1 MKIIENPLQESLP
14 ELLQRPAM
22 DHAALYTVVQ
32 GVLDAVK
39 KEGDTAVAAYTQK
52 FDGVTIDT
60 AIVSAAEINEAAL
73 ALSPAL
79 KDAIQ
84 LAAKNIRCFHEA
96 QVSETIKI
104 ETMPGVSC
112 WRKSVGIDKVG
123 LYIPGGSAPL
133 FSTVLMLGIPA
144 VIAGCKEII
153 LCTPPGADGK
163 VHPAILYAATVV
175 GITRIFKIGGVQAI
189 AAMAYGTET
198 VPQVY
203 KIFGPGNQYVTAA
216 KQLVQQSGV
225 AIDMPAGPS
234 EVCVLADETCN
245 PAFVASD
252 LLSQAEHGPDSQVL
266 LVSTSKK
273 VVANVEEAIV
283 AQLALLPRKD
293 IAQKALDNSTA
304 IVVEDMDRAIFI
316 VNSYAAEHLILAC
329 NNDEVIAEKITNA
342 GSVFLGNYSPESVGD
357 YASGTNHTLPTSG
370 YARAYSGVSVDSF
383 VKKVTFQKLTPA
395 GLQAI
400 GAAVETMAAAEGL
413 DAHKNAITIRL
424 QSL

>member
-1 MKIIENPLQESLP
+1 
-14 ELLQRPAM
+14 M

-32 GVLDAVK
+32 DVLDAVRTG
-39 KEGDTAVAAYTQK
+39 GDKAVASYTRQ
-52 FDGVTIDT
+52 FDGVSIDNLQ
-60 AIVSAAEINEAAL
+60 VSEAEINAATQLL
-73 ALSPAL
+73 APAL
-79 KDAIQ
+79 KEAIQ
-84 LAAKNIRCFHEA
+84 LAANNIRFFHEA
-96 QVSETIKI
+96 QVTASVII

-112 WRKSVGIDKVG
+112 WRKSVGIDK
-123 LYIPGGSAPL
+123 
-133 FSTVLMLGIPA
+133 GIPA

-153 LCTPPGADGK
+153 LCTPPAANGK

-175 GITRIFKIGGVQAI
+175 GIKKIYKIGGVQAI

-234 EVCVLADETCN
+234 EVCVLADKTCN

-273 VVANVEEAIV
+273 VVADVEEALA
-283 AQLALLPRKD
+283 AQLAVLPRKD

-304 IVVEDMDRAIFI
+304 IIVEEMDRAIFI

-329 NNDEVIAEKITNA
+329 NNVDIVAEQITNA

-413 DAHKNAITIRL
+413 EAHKNAITIRL

>member
-1 MKIIENPLQESLP
+1 MKIIENPLLESLP
-14 ELLQRPAM
+14 TLLQRPSM
-22 DHAALYTVVQ
+22 DHAGLYAVVQ
-32 GVLDAVK
+32 DVLDAVK
-39 KEGDTAVAAYTQK
+39 KEGDKAVTAYTQK
-52 FDGVTIDT
+52 FDGATMDT

-112 WRKSVGIDKVG
+112 WRKSIGIDKVG

-153 LCTPPGADGK
+153 LCTPPAANGK

-273 VVANVEEAIV
+273 VVAEVKEALA
-283 AQLALLPRKD
+283 AQLALLPRKE
-293 IAQKALDNSTA
+293 IAQKALDNSIV
-304 IVVEDMDRAIFI
+304 IVVDDMDRAIFI

-329 NNDEVIAEKITNA
+329 NNDEIIAEKITNA

-400 GAAVETMAAAEGL
+400 GVAVETMAAAEGL